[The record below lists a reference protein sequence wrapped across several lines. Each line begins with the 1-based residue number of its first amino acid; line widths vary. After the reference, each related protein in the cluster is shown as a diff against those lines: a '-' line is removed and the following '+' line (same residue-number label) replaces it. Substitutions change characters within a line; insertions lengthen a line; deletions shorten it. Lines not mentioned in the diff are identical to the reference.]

1 MTQKPTSFATIEN
14 PMPHLKVTD
23 VPLRTVPRSDLD
35 RRMDEFDL
43 ARKTLKWM
51 IEHKV
56 YWDGR
61 SQALLAPVS
70 LVGRLPFIE
79 PPTDVQV
86 YLHSLVREIDLDAES
101 AT

>member
-1 MTQKPTSFATIEN
+1 MSTVN
-14 PMPHLKVTD
+14 PMP
-23 VPLRTVPRSDLD
+23 RSELD

-43 ARKTLKWM
+43 ARRSLKWM

-61 SQALLAPVS
+61 SCALLHPVS
-70 LVGRLPFIE
+70 LVGCRPLTQ
-79 PPTDVQV
+79 PPDDVQV
-86 YLHSLVREIDLDAES
+86 YIHSLVREVDLGAES